1 MVLKH
6 FQTTASLMEEE
17 IDRRLKAAVSEIE
30 SDFPVNEQ
38 AELLR
43 EAPWDLVGMMM
54 GQ

>member
-1 MVLKH
+1 MVLEYS
-6 FQTTASLMEEE
+6 QMTATLMEEE

-30 SDFPVNEQ
+30 IDFPVNEQ

-43 EAPWDLVGMMM
+43 EAPWDLVEMMM